1 MNHREMLCI
10 LQPGICQKVDIENG
24 FNGKIYALMSK
35 KGEIFLLKPFFPV
48 QAIVLA
54 SGYLRCYTGYE
65 WIGWKVINEEGTV
78 IYVLDTEAC
87 SIAFPYGVDDYYIVK
102 AVFEKVVSEISDPEF
117 EDIGL
122 LEIAGEEPDS
132 EESVIAEEEPAEEPD
147 IEESVIAEEEPA
159 EGPESE
165 ESVIA
170 GEESAEEPESEE
182 SVIVEDESIENSV
195 AEEL

>member
-1 MNHREMLCI
+1 M
-10 LQPGICQKVDIENG
+10 
-24 FNGKIYALMSK
+24 
-35 KGEIFLLKPFFPV
+35 
-48 QAIVLA
+48 
-54 SGYLRCYTGYE
+54 
-65 WIGWKVINEEGTV
+65 
-78 IYVLDTEAC
+78 LDTEAC

-159 EGPESE
+159 EEPESE

>member
-1 MNHREMLCI
+1 MLCI

-35 KGEIFLLKPFFPV
+35 KSEIFLLKPFFPV

-78 IYVLDTEAC
+78 IYVLDTE
-87 SIAFPYGVDDYYIVK
+87 
-102 AVFEKVVSEISDPEF
+102 
-117 EDIGL
+117 
-122 LEIAGEEPDS
+122 EIAGEEPDS

-159 EGPESE
+159 EEPESE